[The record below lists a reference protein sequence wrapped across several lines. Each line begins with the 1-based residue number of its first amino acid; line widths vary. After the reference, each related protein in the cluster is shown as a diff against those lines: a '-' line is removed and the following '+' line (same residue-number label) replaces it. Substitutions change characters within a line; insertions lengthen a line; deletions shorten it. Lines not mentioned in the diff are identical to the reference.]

1 MKDANQTKKKGFLAR
16 LIEKLD
22 KKMQDSAKSKPC
34 CSRKSDSKGGS
45 CCSG

>member
-1 MKDANQTKKKGFLAR
+1 MNDIEKKEKKGFLAR

-22 KKMQDSAKSKPC
+22 KKMEEKAKSQSC
-34 CSRKSDSKGGS
+34 CTGKDKSKDET